1 MSEIEAVQLL
11 EDSGAGSSSE
21 SYVTIYPRQL
31 SSFTLKEILIALSIK
46 YNIESVDGVIYATRR
61 VNRYNI

>member
-21 SYVTIYPRQL
+21 SCVTIYPRQL

-46 YNIESVDGVIYATRR
+46 YNIESVDGIVYATRR
-61 VNRYNI
+61 VK